1 MSTAVKE
8 RVAKEKGGGERKDKR
23 YREKLQRKNGKTQ
36 DERKERERTGR
47 EGSKGKWREENGN
60 LVGKQPA

>member
-23 YREKLQRKNGKTQ
+23 YSEKLQRKKGKTQ

-47 EGSKGKWREENGN
+47 AGSKGKW
-60 LVGKQPA
+60 